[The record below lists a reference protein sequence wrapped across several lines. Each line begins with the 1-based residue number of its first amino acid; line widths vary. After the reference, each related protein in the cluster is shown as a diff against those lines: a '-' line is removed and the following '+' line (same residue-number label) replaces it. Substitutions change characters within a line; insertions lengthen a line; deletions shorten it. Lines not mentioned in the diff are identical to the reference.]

1 MLDDFLKKFQ
11 INCDFDLKKKD
22 FWQKKRHF
30 LPSFWNGAVKFQVN
44 LYGRL
49 VTIYNVHTQ
58 LGLGKEYA
66 LELRQKYQK
75 ETLTKF
81 SL

>member
-1 MLDDFLKKFQ
+1 MTSTERK
-11 INCDFDLKKKD
+11 ID
-22 FWQKKRHF
+22 FWPKRAFF
-30 LPSFWNGAVKFQVN
+30 LPSFWKGAVKFQVN

>member
-1 MLDDFLKKFQ
+1 MVVKYSTNLR
-11 INCDFDLKKKD
+11 I
-22 FWQKKRHF
+22 
-30 LPSFWNGAVKFQVN
+30 PKFQVN

-49 VTIYNVHTQ
+49 VSIYNVHTQ

-75 ETLTKF
+75 EALTKF
-81 SL
+81 SQ

>member
-1 MLDDFLKKFQ
+1 M
-11 INCDFDLKKKD
+11 ISTE
-22 FWQKKRHF
+22 KKRFLAKKGIF
-30 LPSFWNGAVKFQVN
+30 LPSFWKGAVKFQVN

-49 VTIYNVHTQ
+49 VTIYNVNTQ
-58 LGLGKEYA
+58 LGLWKEYA

>member
-1 MLDDFLKKFQ
+1 MTSTE
-11 INCDFDLKKKD
+11 KKKILGKNGA
-22 FWQKKRHF
+22 FF